1 MPFRAKAVK
10 TATVKIKRGT
20 SKNGKGILAFNIYTP
35 LRGLLKYLVVNYN
48 CWPHGSRPL
57 SGTLSGTLTLFSTKK
72 PIRVLQT
79 FQVFI
84 PMAGIIFIV

>member
-20 SKNGKGILAFNIYTP
+20 SKNGKGILAFNICTP

-48 CWPHGSRPL
+48 CWPHGSRP
-57 SGTLSGTLTLFSTKK
+57 LSGTLTLFSTKK